1 MIAVQMMA
9 EIYWWRIMVLRCRAQ
24 TRPQLTLW
32 ETTWRA
38 RRSTLYII
46 LWLGRPTT
54 AGLKMM
60 PMVRCKL
67 SCIVNHLL
75 AVATSIFV
83 PSLVCQVE
91 DLEESNDVVDTP
103 NAVADA
109 NMHVLQT
116 GDDSPPSILCNT
128 AAAARGAENAQ
139 SRQQNV
145 NIRHDDR
152 SPNSI
157 RLRYSRNAG
166 PTSSVES
173 VGRLIGE
180 HPLHPDFVVR

>member
-1 MIAVQMMA
+1 VEDNGASLSSANSASTDIVGDDVEEEHIIHNSVASPA
-9 EIYWWRIMVLRCRAQ
+9 AAGGSSNNSRAQ
-24 TRPQLTLW
+24 DD
-32 ETTWRA
+32 A
-38 RRSTLYII
+38 N
-46 LWLGRPTT
+46 G
-54 AGLKMM
+54 
-60 PMVRCKL
+60 
-67 SCIVNHLL
+67 
-75 AVATSIFV
+75 AT
-83 PSLVCQVE
+83 CQVE